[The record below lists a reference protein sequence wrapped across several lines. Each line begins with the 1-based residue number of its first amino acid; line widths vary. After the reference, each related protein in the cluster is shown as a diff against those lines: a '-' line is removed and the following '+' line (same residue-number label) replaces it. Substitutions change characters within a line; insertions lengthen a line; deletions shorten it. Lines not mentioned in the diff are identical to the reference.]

1 MGKSV
6 RMQMLRSIHLARRA
20 RIACQIRT
28 LGTFQQQPAWQNRGP
43 GQYRPQP
50 AVEEASDAVSE
61 EFTPNFKRV
70 AISIKGELPFPEES
84 NDLGLPLNSIVSSEP
99 FSPEVQLVLSE
110 ALNPAEVEI
119 KPDGI
124 CYLPEIRYR
133 KTLFRA
139 FGPGG
144 WCMVPRGPHSQNGN
158 VLSREYALICHGRFI
173 SQARGSTSIASFSN
187 AALASE
193 AVRSNALMRCC
204 KDLGIASELWD
215 AGFIQAWKENF
226 GVKRSVTDGAGRS
239 KLFWSKKIE

>member
-1 MGKSV
+1 
-6 RMQMLRSIHLARRA
+6 MQALRSSISLAA
-20 RIACQIRT
+20 RSRICVGQVRSLA
-28 LGTFQQQPAWQNRGP
+28 TFQQPPPWQNRT
-43 GQYRPQP
+43 RPQF
-50 AVEEASDAVSE
+50 EESSDTTTDDA
-61 EFTPNFKRV
+61 PFKRGPSQ
-70 AISIKGELPFPEES
+70 AGIRGELPFPEEC
-84 NDLGLPLNSIVSSEP
+84 NDLGLPLNSTVSADP
-99 FSPEVQLVLSE
+99 FPSEVQSVLSE
-110 ALNPAEVEI
+110 PLNPAEVEI

-144 WCMVPRGPHSQNGN
+144 WCMVPRGPHVQNGN

-173 SQARGSTSIASFSN
+173 SQARGSTTIASFSN

-226 GVKRSVTDGAGRS
+226 GQKRNLTDASGRVKV
-239 KLFWSKKIE
+239 LWSKKPE

>member
-1 MGKSV
+1 
-6 RMQMLRSIHLARRA
+6 MQALRSISLARGV
-20 RIACQIRT
+20 RIAGQVRT
-28 LGTFQQQPAWQNRGP
+28 MATFQQQSAWQSRGP
-43 GQYRPQP
+43 SPYRPQP
-50 AVEEASDAVSE
+50 AVEDASDAGSE
-61 EFTPNFKRV
+61 EFNPNFKRGAV
-70 AISIKGELPFPEES
+70 SIKGELPFPEES

-99 FSPEVQLVLSE
+99 FSAEVQSVLSE
-110 ALNPAEVEI
+110 PLNPAEVEI

-173 SQARGSTSIASFSN
+173 SQARGSTTIASFSN

-226 GVKRSVTDGAGRS
+226 GVKRSITDGAGRN
-239 KLFWSKKIE
+239 KVFWSKKAE